1 MFEEIR
7 LTHLMLLGEKNS
19 NNSNQVCVIQTLSV
33 TEIQPRKDE
42 ECYTWKVE
50 IDLQL
55 EGS

>member
-1 MFEEIR
+1 
-7 LTHLMLLGEKNS
+7 MLLGEKNS